1 MQIIVLEHI
10 VAFAK
15 DRPELFKP
23 YLNDFFVQCSSDP
36 TPARKCKLKMLCLL
50 ADELNVNIILRE
62 MTEYVR
68 HSDTEFGKA
77 VIRTVGRLA
86 AKFEDKYHIVLSGLT
101 ALVVQPNID
110 DRLVGE
116 AIVVIRMLVQK
127 FKASDME
134 AEQEAKGRG
143 RENSRREKK
152 KREEEG
158 APAEDDGK
166 ELTLDDISSDEDSDV
181 SDKDDDS
188 DADDDSPKSQKKEE
202 EGQEK
207 LKKKKKKLKKR
218 IKRQNRDKARV
229 QHEKE
234 MKDPVI
240 MLARM
245 LDRVKVSSARAS
257 IIWII
262 GEFQYKPALYRMG
275 PDALRRLAISFKEE
289 TSEVKLQIANLA
301 MKLVLQ
307 RRITKFSICL

>member
-36 TPARKCKLKMLCLL
+36 TPARKCKLKMLSLL

-86 AKFEDKYHIVLSGLT
+86 AKFEDKYPIILSGLT
-101 ALVVQPNID
+101 ALVLQPNID

-134 AEQEAKGRG
+134 AEQKKKE
-143 RENSRREKK
+143 EEEKIAEEKRK

-188 DADDDSPKSQKKEE
+188 DADDDSPKSQKKKKKKAKK
-202 EGQEK
+202 K

-218 IKRQNRDKARV
+218 IKRLNRDKARI

-289 TSEVKLQIANLA
+289 TSEVKLQIANMA
-301 MKLVLQ
+301 MKLAFA
-307 RRITKFSICL
+307 T